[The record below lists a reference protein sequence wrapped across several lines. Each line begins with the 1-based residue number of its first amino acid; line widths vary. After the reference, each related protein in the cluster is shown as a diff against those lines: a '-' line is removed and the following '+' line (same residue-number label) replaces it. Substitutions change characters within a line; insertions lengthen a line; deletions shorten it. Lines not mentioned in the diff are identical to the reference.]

1 MKQTFLSGATLAALV
16 MLVAL
21 PLVFILLQAIFPHFS
36 AGSLGDAFGGIP
48 ALLADPQLPA
58 MLGGTLWIAAGV
70 ALVSVMIGLPL
81 GILRGMFSLP
91 LPRLW
96 DLLFLIPFLTPPY
109 ISALS
114 WMLAL
119 QSQGYLQQLTGWQ
132 LNDLLFS
139 RSGIVLVMTFNIFP
153 VVYFAVSRSLLASGT
168 RLAVV
173 ARVHGASAWRA
184 FWHVT
189 LPMLSPALAA
199 GMLLAFTL
207 AIEEFGVPAVLAN
220 PPQMPPRTHR
230 LLLVEVAGERWIADV
245 GFGGQTLTAP
255 IKLLADIPQQT
266 PHGSYRLV
274 HEGDEWTLQF
284 NHHEHWQSMYHFD
297 LGRQYASDYVMGNF
311 WSAHWP
317 QSHFRHH
324 LLMCR
329 HLPDGGKMTLTNF
342 HFTHWENNHVV
353 EKVDFADVSALY
365 EALQTRFGL
374 GVDDPKHGFSEA
386 ALAAVMAA
394 FDTHPEA
401 GK

>member
-1 MKQTFLSGATLAALV
+1 MSPFLRAYFSRLSWTGEPDVSIDTLRELHLQHNSAIPFENLDVLLPREIHLDDGALEEKL
-16 MLVAL
+16 
-21 PLVFILLQAIFPHFS
+21 
-36 AGSLGDAFGGIP
+36 
-48 ALLADPQLPA
+48 
-58 MLGGTLWIAAGV
+58 IAARRGGYCFEQNGLLER
-70 ALVSVMIGLPL
+70 ALREIG
-81 GILRGMFSLP
+81 
-91 LPRLW
+91 
-96 DLLFLIPFLTPPY
+96 
-109 ISALS
+109 
-114 WMLAL
+114 
-119 QSQGYLQQLTGWQ
+119 
-132 LNDLLFS
+132 
-139 RSGIVLVMTFNIFP
+139 FN
-153 VVYFAVSRSLLASGT
+153 VRSLLG
-168 RLAVV
+168 
-173 ARVHGASAWRA
+173 RV
-184 FWHVT
+184 
-189 LPMLSPALAA
+189 
-199 GMLLAFTL
+199 
-207 AIEEFGVPAVLAN
+207 VLAN

-365 EALQTRFGL
+365 EGLQTRFGL
-374 GVDDPKHGFSEA
+374 GVDDRSASGSWRLSRGNPSPSASSA
-386 ALAAVMAA
+386 AAGSAACRVTRCPPPSPSVSWCNPCWRNSRASTA
-394 FDTHPEA
+394 RFRRPA
-401 GK
+401 CGSAPPRA